1 MSVEPGSRVLTFLI
15 ADVRGYTSFTQA
27 RGDEAAARLAATF
40 AEIAREGVEARGGD
54 VIELRGDEALA
65 VFESAPEAL
74 RAAVDLQLVFA
85 DEVELH
91 PELPLRVGI
100 GLDAGAAVPVE
111 EGYRGAALNLAAR
124 LCSKAGPGEVL
135 ASQGLLLRTGSVE
148 GLAFHDHG
156 DFEMKG
162 LADPVRVSRICPV
175 DLDPDALAAR
185 FALNGRSSPETTEV
199 PRALDTATPIVGRER
214 EIHRLRWAWRRARR
228 SEGAVM
234 LLLGPP
240 GIGKTRLLAEL
251 ATSAAHDG
259 APITYATS
267 RDPQDPEVLDRAID
281 PSSSSLVLLD
291 DLEAWT
297 EPLDVLDALRS
308 RISGTR
314 ALLVMAMDDSSLP
327 AELDAL
333 VRSADGAVVRPA
345 PLDLDDIREIAGLYI
360 GASADALPASLLE
373 STGGVPRRIHRNV
386 SEWALA
392 EANRRLG
399 VAASRAAAGR
409 SDLRSVESELAG
421 NVVDLQ
427 LIRDRARL
435 YETGDGRTAPE
446 IGRVAVQRTRV
457 LRRRGRGSL
466 LRAGA
471 TRRRA
476 RGEARRRVAARRRG
490 PFGEREVLHRPSRT
504 DPGGPQRRAPGE
516 RRVGRGGDAARAS
529 TRCAS
534 SPGRSRRRW
543 PRERPERRPRDPRRP
558 AGRNP
563 RAPRRGSVR
572 GSLHGLHR
580 RDRTSGI
587 PRCARGDGE
596 RS

>member
-1 MSVEPGSRVLTFLI
+1 M
-15 ADVRGYTSFTQA
+15 
-27 RGDEAAARLAATF
+27 
-40 AEIAREGVEARGGD
+40 
-54 VIELRGDEALA
+54 
-65 VFESAPEAL
+65 
-74 RAAVDLQLVFA
+74 
-85 DEVELH
+85 
-91 PELPLRVGI
+91 
-100 GLDAGAAVPVE
+100 
-111 EGYRGAALNLAAR
+111 
-124 LCSKAGPGEVL
+124 L

-185 FALNGRSSPETTEV
+185 FALNGRSSPATTEV

-228 SEGAVM
+228 SEGAAM

-259 APITYATS
+259 ASITYATS

-281 PSSSSLVLLD
+281 PTSSSLVLLD

-297 EPLDVLDALRS
+297 EPLDVLTALRS
-308 RISGTR
+308 RITGTR
-314 ALLVMAMDDSSLP
+314 ALLVAAMDDSSLP

-399 VAASRAAAGR
+399 AAASRAAAGR

-427 LIRDRARL
+427 IS
-435 YETGDGRTAPE
+435 ETGPDC
-446 IGRVAVQRTRV
+446 
-457 LRRRGRGSL
+457 
-466 LRAGA
+466 
-471 TRRRA
+471 TRRWMAGRPP
-476 RGEARRRVAARRRG
+476 R
-490 PFGEREVLHRPSRT
+490 RPSHRSKDSHRST
-504 DPGGPQRRAPGE
+504 SGTRISSS
-516 RRVGRGGDAARAS
+516 VAS
-529 TRCAS
+529 AS
-534 SPGRSRRRW
+534 SPSSWRGS
-543 PRERPERRPRDPRRP
+543 P
-558 AGRNP
+558 
-563 RAPRRGSVR
+563 APRCSASLARRGAGSPQPSVP
-572 GSLHGLHR
+572 
-580 RDRTSGI
+580 D
-587 PRCARGDGE
+587 
-596 RS
+596 